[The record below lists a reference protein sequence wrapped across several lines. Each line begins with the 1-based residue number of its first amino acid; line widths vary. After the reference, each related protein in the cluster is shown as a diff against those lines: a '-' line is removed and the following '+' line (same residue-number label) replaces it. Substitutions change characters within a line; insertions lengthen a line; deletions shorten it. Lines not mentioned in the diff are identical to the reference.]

1 MFNLNRTNRNAL
13 VTIVV
18 ALVIIGAMMAVR
30 SSYEPMPLVIKTKN
44 DGSIFD
50 LPYDT
55 KCVAGSADPMESTY
69 SVSRPGGIC
78 GAEKLIRDQADYEI
92 I

>member
-13 VTIVV
+13 TTIAVV
-18 ALVIIGAMMAVR
+18 LVLIFVVMATR
-30 SSYEPMPLVIKTKN
+30 SYYEPMPLVIKTRN
-44 DGSIFD
+44 EGSIFD

-55 KCVAGSADPMESTY
+55 KCVAGSDDPDASTY
-69 SVSRPGGIC
+69 STFRSGGIC